1 MHKICY
7 TTIVMNAT
15 KRCFRMITEDILAKE
30 FTRVIND
37 YYPKVGELLDACY
50 VKVIVSYWGRPPKRL
65 QYVGI
70 YCSDEMKPYIQAYK
84 NVLREVADNMGLVQ
98 VVFVNVSRL
107 VRDPKSKLK
116 EADPRMWLELH
127 WVAT

>member
-1 MHKICY
+1 
-7 TTIVMNAT
+7 MNAT

-37 YYPKVGELLDACY
+37 YYPKVGELLDGCY
-50 VKVIVSYWGRPPKRL
+50 VKVIISYWGRPPKRL

-70 YCSDEMKPYIQAYK
+70 YCSDKMKPYIQAYK
-84 NVLREVADNMGLVQ
+84 NVLLEVADNMGLVQ